1 MGHFLLDI
9 SLLLSLASIQA
20 DPVGIPMNIPFI
32 PVPSS
37 PFIHSPVFSNLPKEP
52 QQASHVR
59 QAPAGSSY
67 CLTKGCVN
75 AASDMIRSMDE
86 TADPCTDF
94 YQFSCGGFIKET
106 VIPEHKTSMSSFST
120 VRDKLNERLLK
131 LFNGETKVN
140 GPDIY
145 DSVRNLYQSC
155 INEEQIEASSKDELK
170 ELLATLGGWPVVEG
184 DKWIEDGFKWYI
196 LAQKSEAVGFSS
208 DRLLSMSIGTDAKDS
223 TKRMLSLDQPSLGLS
238 REYLI
243 KGAEDKDVQAYYQY
257 MVDTA
262 VWMGASPEV
271 AAKEMKDVL
280 EFELILANMTLPRE
294 ERRNK
299 TALYNPMTIEEGS
312 KIYPD
317 LPWVNHINKILN
329 NPEITVDK
337 TEIVNVAVPK
347 YVREFKDMIKTIP
360 DRIQANYMIWR
371 NVKFAMGY
379 LGSEANEIK
388 LKYEKVIS
396 GKASKSPRW
405 EKCVKSTAGLD
416 GTYFYYYEGSLSNAI
431 GSMFVKKYF
440 AGPAKDM
447 ADNMVTNIMREFKV
461 MLDELTWMDQDTKR
475 DAHRKADLITPHIA
489 YPKEILNNQLLDD
502 FYKGLVLQKEG
513 YLKNIITL
521 NKFINAYYV
530 SQLRTPIDKQSWKTH
545 GGAAVVNAFYSS
557 AENSIQFPAGILDG
571 VFFGADRPLYMNYG
585 AIGLVIG
592 HEITHGFDD
601 QGSQKDGHGNLVNWW
616 KPKAKA
622 NYLKKTQCVI
632 DQYGNYTVEVDGET
646 LNIDGFNTQ
655 GENIAD
661 MGGAKEAFRA
671 YNKLVELN
679 GPEPLLPGLNYSQ
692 RQLFWLSSAQAWC
705 NVMRPA
711 TLKNRVL
718 TDPHSPGNFRVNGPF
733 ANMPEFSQD
742 WGCPLRSK
750 MNPVKKCVVW

>member
-1 MGHFLLDI
+1 
-9 SLLLSLASIQA
+9 
-20 DPVGIPMNIPFI
+20 
-32 PVPSS
+32 
-37 PFIHSPVFSNLPKEP
+37 
-52 QQASHVR
+52 
-59 QAPAGSSY
+59 
-67 CLTKGCVN
+67 
-75 AASDMIRSMDE
+75 MIRTIDE

-94 YQFSCGGFIKET
+94 YQFACGNFVKET
-106 VIPEHKTSMSSFST
+106 VIPEHKTSVSSFSI

-131 LFNGETKVN
+131 LFEGKSSTLEPAVFNA
-140 GPDIY
+140 
-145 DSVRNLYQSC
+145 VRNLYKSC
-155 INEEQIEASSKDELK
+155 KNEEQIEENSKDELK
-170 ELLATLGGWPVVEG
+170 ELLKTLDGWPVVEG
-184 DKWIEDGFKWYI
+184 DKWSEDGFQWYL
-196 LAQKSEAVGFSS
+196 LAQKSEKIGFSS
-208 DRLLSMSIGTDAKDS
+208 DRLLSMAIGVDSKDS
-223 TKRMLSLDQPSLGLS
+223 TKRILELDQPSLGLS

-243 KGAEDKDVQAYYQY
+243 KGAKDKDVQAYYQY

-262 VWMGASPEV
+262 VYMGAPPER
-271 AAKEMKDVL
+271 AAKEMKEVL
-280 EFELILANMTLPRE
+280 DFELILANMTLPRE

-299 TALYNPMTIEEGS
+299 TALYNPMTIQEAS
-312 KIYPD
+312 QIYPD
-317 LPWVNHINKILN
+317 VPWVNHINKILN
-329 NPEITVDK
+329 NPEIVVDA
-337 TEIVNVAVPK
+337 TEVVNVVVPK
-347 YVREFKDMIKTIP
+347 YVREFKEFIPTIP
-360 DRIQANYMIWR
+360 ARVQANYMIWR
-371 NVKFAMGY
+371 NVKFAMSY
-379 LGSEANEIK
+379 LDGEANEIK
-388 LKYEKVIS
+388 LKYSKVIT

-431 GSMFVKKYF
+431 GSMFVRKYF
-440 AGPAKDM
+440 NGPAKDM
-447 ADNMVTNIMREFKV
+447 ADNMVTNIMKEFKV
-461 MLDELTWMDQDTKR
+461 MLDELTWMDPKTKKL
-475 DAHRKADLITPHIA
+475 AHQKADLITPHIA
-489 YPKEILNNQLLDD
+489 YPREILDNELLNE
-502 FYKGLVLQKEG
+502 FYKGLEMKEEG

-571 VFFGADRPLYMNYG
+571 VFFGAERPLYMNYG

-601 QGSQKDGHGNLVNWW
+601 QGSQKDGHGNLIDWW
-616 KPKAKA
+616 QSQAKE

-646 LNIDGFNTQ
+646 LNINGITTQ

-661 MGGAKEAFRA
+661 MGGAREAFRA
-671 YNKLVELN
+671 YNKLIDLN
-679 GPEPLLPGLNYSQ
+679 GPEPLLPGLNYNQ

-718 TDPHSPGNFRVNGPF
+718 TDPHSPGIFRVNGPF
-733 ANMPEFSQD
+733 ANMPEFAQD

-750 MNPVKKCVVW
+750 MNPVKKCTVW